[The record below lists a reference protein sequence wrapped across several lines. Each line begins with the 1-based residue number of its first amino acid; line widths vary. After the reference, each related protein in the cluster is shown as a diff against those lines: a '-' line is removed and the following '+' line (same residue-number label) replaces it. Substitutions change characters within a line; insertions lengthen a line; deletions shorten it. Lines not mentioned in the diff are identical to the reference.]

1 MTSMFVIT
9 YRKIFFAIS
18 GLFVLAAF
26 AAIFFIGLN
35 FGIDF
40 KGGSILEVRYPGGRP
55 DAAPVNQV
63 ISDLLIEALPVQPT
77 EESGFII
84 RTRALEESERVA
96 LENGL
101 SFDSAYPLEEVRF
114 NSVGPTLGAEL
125 RSKAWVAIATVIMAI
140 ILFIAYVF
148 RGVSEPVSS
157 WGYGIVAVI
166 ALIHDVVIPTGIFAA
181 LGYEIDSLFVI
192 AALAILGL
200 SVNDTIVVFDRI
212 RENLKNKI
220 DRDFKIIV
228 GKSLR
233 QTFIRS
239 INTSLTVVL
248 VLLALYFFGPEST
261 QHFALV
267 LTLGMVFGTYSSI
280 FLASPLLI
288 VAEKWGKKK

>member
-63 ISDLLIEALPVQPT
+63 ISDNLIEALPVQPT

>member
-40 KGGSILEVRYPGGRP
+40 KGGSILEVRYPGGRA